1 MEIKEVVPKAA
12 ASKLFNG
19 KQEVRI
25 VPIADIQY
33 GAQGCDVDL
42 LKEKVKWAMGEG
54 AYFLGLGDYTDVASP
69 GQRKQLSQINL

>member
-1 MEIKEVVPKAA
+1 MEIKEIVPKVA
-12 ASKLFNG
+12 ASKIFEG

-42 LKEKVKWAMGEG
+42 LKKKVKWAMAEG
-54 AYFLGLGDYTDVASP
+54 AYFLGLG
-69 GQRKQLSQINL
+69 RLSRTVSRRSILLRRV